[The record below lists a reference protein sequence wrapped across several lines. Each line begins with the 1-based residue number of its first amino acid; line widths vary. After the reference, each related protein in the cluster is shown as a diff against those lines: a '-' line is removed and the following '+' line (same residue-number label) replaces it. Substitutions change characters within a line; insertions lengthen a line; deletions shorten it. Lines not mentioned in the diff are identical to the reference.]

1 MDLKEIEVRNLENC
15 IKQIFY
21 KSEIT
26 ESDVRTANFLIE
38 KWKKLTNWIE
48 RIELPIKIN

>member
-1 MDLKEIEVRNLENC
+1 MDLKEIEVRNIENA
-15 IKQIFY
+15 IKRIFN
-21 KSEIT
+21 KEVIT

-48 RIELPIKIN
+48 RTELPIKIN

>member
-26 ESDVRTANFLIE
+26 ESDVRTANFLIA

-48 RIELPIKIN
+48 RTELPIKIN

>member
-26 ESDVRTANFLIE
+26 ESEYYNSGYL
-38 KWKKLTNWIE
+38 N
-48 RIELPIKIN
+48 